1 LRLRILTTTL
11 LAQAHYHR
19 SEYERMVELA
29 TDSIAALP
37 ADCGAV
43 ERFDPA

>member
-1 LRLRILTTTL
+1 
-11 LAQAHYHR
+11 
-19 SEYERMVELA
+19 MVELA

>member
-1 LRLRILTTTL
+1 MAIEVERTRRFT
-11 LAQAHYHR
+11 AD
-19 SEYERMVELA
+19 EYERMVELA